1 MLSRIW
7 NFTIYTDYYCVL
19 LSLEMLQCFQ
29 SLCINTTCTEQSLLI
44 QATPFSDFKRVFIFL
59 WSIPVYSHT
68 TAFKDR
74 YNANIFSITKN
85 WIEAFFYCHFSI
97 TLHLKVVF
105 ESCRNIVT
113 LFSTD
118 RTHCFFKTKSGG
130 SQTLTSPIA
139 LTLCFIGRTS
149 EHFVAL

>member
-1 MLSRIW
+1 M
-7 NFTIYTDYYCVL
+7 
-19 LSLEMLQCFQ
+19 
-29 SLCINTTCTEQSLLI
+29 CINTTCTEQSLLI
-44 QATPFSDFKRVFIFL
+44 QVSDFQRVFIFL

-85 WIEAFFYCHFSI
+85 WIEAFFYSHFSI

-118 RTHCFFKTKSGG
+118 TTHCFFKAKSRG
-130 SQTLTSPIA
+130 SKTIA
-139 LTLCFIGRTS
+139 LTICFRGILVNILWPFNIFFLVLSNPKICRTS
-149 EHFVAL
+149 VKL